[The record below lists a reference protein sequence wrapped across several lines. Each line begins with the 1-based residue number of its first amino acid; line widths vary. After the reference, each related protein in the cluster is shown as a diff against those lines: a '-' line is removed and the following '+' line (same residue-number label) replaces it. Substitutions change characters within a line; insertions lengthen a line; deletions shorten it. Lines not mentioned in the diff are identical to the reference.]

1 MVRQKSSHRRIISP
15 SERAFVCLMLLLL
28 ILSAVIVWVPDGAA
42 NQSEDSLG
50 PKRMLNDTTAAYGKD
65 APTSQDLSPEER
77 IARIEDALE
86 SIRATGEKAEDRS
99 YYNKMMSMELVRYVR
114 IMVGVLIAIA
124 ILFPLTLWLLSK
136 KRLIGLSGLST
147 EVTATLLMVEERQA
161 KLANLLRDIQQEV
174 DYMQNMSGPDLKKL
188 IEQAE
193 KYLNQNERD
202 LKTTGAAPP
211 KRDLD

>member
-1 MVRQKSSHRRIISP
+1 MVRQKSSHRRIFSP
-15 SERAFVCLMLLLL
+15 SERAFVCLMLLVL
-28 ILSAVIVWVPDGAA
+28 ILSALIVWVPDGAA
-42 NQSEDSLG
+42 DQSEDG
-50 PKRMLNDTTAAYGKD
+50 PPKWLFYDTTAAYGKD
-65 APTSQDLSPEER
+65 APTSQNLSPEER
-77 IARIEDALE
+77 IARIEDALK
-86 SIRATGEKAEDRS
+86 SIKYTGEKAEDRS
-99 YYNKMMSMELVRYVR
+99 YQNKMMSIELVRYVR

-161 KLANLLRDIQQEV
+161 KLANLLREIQQEI

-193 KYLNQNERD
+193 KYLKQNERD
-202 LKTTGAAPP
+202 LKATGAAPQ

>member
-1 MVRQKSSHRRIISP
+1 
-15 SERAFVCLMLLLL
+15 
-28 ILSAVIVWVPDGAA
+28 
-42 NQSEDSLG
+42 
-50 PKRMLNDTTAAYGKD
+50 
-65 APTSQDLSPEER
+65 
-77 IARIEDALE
+77 
-86 SIRATGEKAEDRS
+86 
-99 YYNKMMSMELVRYVR
+99 MMSIELVRYVR

-147 EVTATLLMVEERQA
+147 EVTATLLMVEERQT
-161 KLANLLRDIQQEV
+161 KLASLLREIQQEI

-211 KRDLD
+211 KRNLD